1 MSQAGYWGV
10 HEYRRRSVQRD
21 VEGFVGW
28 GCLMELVEAC
38 GSELEAAFVS
48 ALFLTG
54 GRVGEVLGL
63 RGDMFSVEEES
74 GVLVVRDMPLSK
86 RYLKLEEKPGGG
98 WETVSVEA
106 VRRPF
111 PILLCEPP
119 ASILRNWVERH
130 TGLLFKSPR
139 SVGRPLSRA
148 WAYKLTQRLED
159 ATGISC
165 WPHAFRGWRAS
176 QLVSDYGFQVLDLV
190 DFFSWRKVDMAVHYS
205 RRGWV
210 GLLGRMR
217 PLARYV

>member
-1 MSQAGYWGV
+1 
-10 HEYRRRSVQRD
+10 
-21 VEGFVGW
+21 
-28 GCLMELVEAC
+28 
-38 GSELEAAFVS
+38 
-48 ALFLTG
+48 
-54 GRVGEVLGL
+54 
-63 RGDMFSVEEES
+63 MFSVEEEP

-86 RYLKLEEKPGGG
+86 RYLKLGVKPGGG

-148 WAYKLTQRLED
+148 WAYKLTQRLEEV
-159 ATGISC
+159 TGVGC